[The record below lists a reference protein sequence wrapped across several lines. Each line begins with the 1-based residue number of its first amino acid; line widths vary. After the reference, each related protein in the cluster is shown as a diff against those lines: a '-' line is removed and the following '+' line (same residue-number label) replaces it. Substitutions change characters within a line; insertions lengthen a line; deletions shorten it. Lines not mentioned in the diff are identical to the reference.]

1 MPDYVDDE
9 MLKENSVLVAEA
21 KRLGRWMIILSN
33 LVPVSLL
40 LTLEFV
46 RFAQAL
52 FIAWD
57 VEMCDEHRQAIVN
70 ESCLNEQLGKIDY
83 VFTDKTGT
91 LTLNKLEVQRV
102 WYTCKL

>member
-46 RFAQAL
+46 RFA
-52 FIAWD
+52 
-57 VEMCDEHRQAIVN
+57 
-70 ESCLNEQLGKIDY
+70 
-83 VFTDKTGT
+83 
-91 LTLNKLEVQRV
+91 
-102 WYTCKL
+102 

>member
-1 MPDYVDDE
+1 
-9 MLKENSVLVAEA
+9 
-21 KRLGRWMIILSN
+21 
-33 LVPVSLL
+33 
-40 LTLEFV
+40 
-46 RFAQAL
+46 
-52 FIAWD
+52 
-57 VEMCDEHRQAIVN
+57 MCDEHQQAIVN